1 MKCKRRIRLTYGN
14 VIASVALFAAMAF
27 MSAAP
32 ADASVSAG
40 VSSGRLIITGDGF
53 SDQVA
58 LALHP
63 GDATTLDIDFGDNGV
78 VDGGFPR
85 GSFTQIGINMGGG
98 ADSVRIDDSAG
109 TFTDTE
115 STEMFG
121 GEGNDMLIGG
131 GGVELL
137 AGDGGE
143 DTIAGGVERDFADGG
158 TGDDTFL
165 WTVGD
170 GDDTVTDEDGA
181 DRMLVDGSE
190 TAEEFVIDRFP
201 APHDDEV
208 RVFRVAEGRVE
219 QTTSVLGLQDVE
231 RLDLDS
237 FSGNDIIAA
246 SPEVGGLIALDIDA
260 GRDGPLA
267 EESVGDD
274 DVVTGSD
281 AADVIAG
288 GPGADRLD
296 GRGGADTMNGGDD
309 GDMLIG
315 GLGTDAMT
323 GGGGADEFQCEGP
336 GEVLDA
342 QPEDLVPAFCIPA
355 APVVE
360 PAPAPAADTSAPAP
374 AVTGLPTGFPGFG
387 TPVVRAARDG
397 LRVKLTNEHSA
408 PIAVKVAARE
418 RFKSASGARTAR
430 YKVVNRTIAGAARVT
445 LRLRAPRA
453 LREHIAAR
461 LRRAGRV
468 VRRPIVT
475 VTNVATA
482 GKRTVRPRLVLTA
495 RSR

>member
-1 MKCKRRIRLTYGN
+1 MATLAPRRLIVL
-14 VIASVALFAAMAF
+14 AAAMLAIPF
-27 MSAAP
+27 MKTAP

-58 LALHP
+58 LRLHP
-63 GDATTLDIDFGDNGV
+63 GDATMLDIDFGDNGV
-78 VDGGFPR
+78 IDGSFPR
-85 GSFTQIGINMGGG
+85 SSFTQIGINMGGG
-98 ADSVRIDDSAG
+98 ADSVRADDSAG
-109 TFTDTE
+109 VFTDTE
-115 STEMFG
+115 TTQMFG
-121 GEGNDMLIGG
+121 GEGNDTLTGG

-143 DTIAGGVERDFADGG
+143 DTIAGGEGSDFADGG

-181 DRMLVDGSE
+181 DRMLVDGSA
-190 TAEEFVIDRFP
+190 TAERFAIDRFP
-201 APHDDEV
+201 APDEDEV
-208 RVFRVAEGRVE
+208 RITRAAAPRGVLE
-219 QTTSVLGLQDVE
+219 TSVLGLQGVE
-231 RLDLDS
+231 SLDLDS
-237 FSGNDIIAA
+237 LGGNDIIEA
-246 SPEVGGLIALDIDA
+246 SADVGGLIALDIDA
-260 GRDGPLA
+260 GRDGSLA
-267 EESVGDD
+267 EVAGDDD

-296 GRGGADTMNGGDD
+296 GRGGADTLNGGGGDD
-309 GDMLIG
+309 VLIG
-315 GLGTDAMT
+315 GLGSDAMT
-323 GGGGADEFQCEGP
+323 GGAGADEFQCDGL

-342 QPEDLVPAFCIPA
+342 QPDDLVPAFCIPSPPA
-355 APVVE
+355 VE
-360 PAPAPAADTSAPAP
+360 PAPAPAADTSAPPSA
-374 AVTGLPTGFPGFG
+374 ATGLSSGFLGFR

-418 RFKSASGARTAR
+418 RFKSASGARTVR
-430 YKVVNRTIAGAARVT
+430 YEVVNRTIAVGARVT

-453 LREHIAAR
+453 LRAHIAAGLSR
-461 LRRAGRV
+461 THRV